1 VRINTTA
8 AALHLVL
15 TRWPHG
21 PGARACRRCRRHS
34 RRPCRIKC
42 WPNGR
47 LRLHVDRGGR
57 QGVPFWPQPDVR
69 FDLALP
75 GPIDPHSASATLA
88 LHGLLLL
95 EVSSAPAPCL

>member
-1 VRINTTA
+1 MNITA
-8 AALHLVL
+8 AALHLVCTL
-15 TRWPHG
+15 WTHG
-21 PGARACRRCRRHS
+21 PERQTRRRCRRRS
-34 RRPCRIKC
+34 RRPRRIKC

-95 EVSSAPAPCL
+95 EVSSAPAARL

>member
-1 VRINTTA
+1 M
-8 AALHLVL
+8 
-15 TRWPHG
+15 
-21 PGARACRRCRRHS
+21 
-34 RRPCRIKC
+34 
-42 WPNGR
+42 
-47 LRLHVDRGGR
+47 DRGGR

-95 EVSSAPAPCL
+95 EVSSAPAARL